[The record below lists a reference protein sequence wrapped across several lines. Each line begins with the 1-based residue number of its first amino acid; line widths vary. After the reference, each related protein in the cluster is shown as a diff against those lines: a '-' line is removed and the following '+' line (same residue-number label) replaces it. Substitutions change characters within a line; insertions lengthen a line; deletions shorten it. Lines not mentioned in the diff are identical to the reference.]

1 MFAQYRSQH
10 LDRHYARLHWD
21 AELEAMNGESLR
33 IYDTSGNGDDI
44 QFNPTMSNIVPE
56 SDHDDDQSAIL
67 RQAASYQSRF
77 PVNFPYRDNVSD
89 EDSDRTSNQ
98 RYAPSSS
105 YDLEPPPSLL
115 VETAMDN
122 EESLTGS
129 PTLDWVCGFID
140 NSLNTIDYL
149 MPEQVREVIH
159 FVLDY
164 VWAFWCGVDD
174 REGFLV

>member
-1 MFAQYRSQH
+1 
-10 LDRHYARLHWD
+10 
-21 AELEAMNGESLR
+21 
-33 IYDTSGNGDDI
+33 
-44 QFNPTMSNIVPE
+44 MSNIVPAP
-56 SDHDDDQSAIL
+56 DHDDDESAIL
-67 RQAASYQSRF
+67 RQAAYHQRQL
-77 PVNFPYRDNVSD
+77 PINLPYRDSFSD
-89 EDSDRTSNQ
+89 EDSDRASNQ

-140 NSLNTIDYL
+140 NSLNTIDYF
-149 MPEQVREVIH
+149 MPDQVREVVR
-159 FVLDY
+159 FVVDH

>member
-21 AELEAMNGESLR
+21 AELEAMNG
-33 IYDTSGNGDDI
+33 NGDDI
-44 QFNPTMSNIVPE
+44 QFNPTMSNLVPE

-67 RQAASYQSRF
+67 RQAAYYQSRF

-98 RYAPSSS
+98 RYAPSSP

-129 PTLDWVCGFID
+129 PTFDWVHAWHQKSIVLEDDVARLACFQKMDATMECPELIASRHAMIM
-140 NSLNTIDYL
+140 SLTS
-149 MPEQVREVIH
+149 PS
-159 FVLDY
+159 
-164 VWAFWCGVDD
+164 
-174 REGFLV
+174 